1 LERAKNKWG
10 RRTVASGDEMK
21 GESLK
26 IETVPIEKP
35 AETNIV
41 IGQTHFIKSAEDLYE
56 AMVNSVPGVKFGLA
70 FCEASGPRLVRV
82 EGNDDELRRCATD
95 NALRVGAGHT
105 FFVVMRNAFPV
116 NVLPRIRDVPEV
128 CSIFCATANDVA
140 VVVAESSKGRG
151 IIGVI
156 DGQPPLDVETDSDAK
171 ERKEFLRKIGY
182 KR

>member
-1 LERAKNKWG
+1 MKDESPKVEM
-10 RRTVASGDEMK
+10 VA
-21 GESLK
+21 
-26 IETVPIEKP
+26 IEKP
-35 AETNIV
+35 TDANIV

-56 AMVNSVPGVKFGLA
+56 AMINSVPGVKFGVA

-82 EGNDDELRRCATD
+82 EGNDEELKRCATE
-95 NALRVGAGHT
+95 NAMRVGAGHT

-116 NVLPRIRDVPEV
+116 NVLQRIREVPEV
-128 CSIFCATANDVA
+128 CSIFCATANE
-140 VVVAESSKGRG
+140 VVILVAESSKGRG

-156 DGQPPLDVETDSDAK
+156 DGQPPLGVETDSDAK

>member
-1 LERAKNKWG
+1 LRAVKG
-10 RRTVASGDEMK
+10 MK
-21 GESLK
+21 GESPR
-26 IETVPIEKP
+26 IELVPIEKP
-35 AETNIV
+35 ADANVV

-56 AMVNSVPGVKFGLA
+56 AMVNSVPGVKFGVA

-82 EGNDDELRRCATD
+82 EGNDDELKDCASE
-95 NALRVGAGHT
+95 NAKRVGAGHT

-116 NVLPRIRDVPEV
+116 NVLTRIRDVPEV
-128 CSIFCATANDVA
+128 CTVFCATANDVA

-156 DGQPPLDVETDSDAK
+156 DGQPPLGVETDSDAK

>member
-1 LERAKNKWG
+1 MRPVTG
-10 RRTVASGDEMK
+10 MK
-21 GESLK
+21 GDSPR
-26 IETVPIEKP
+26 IETVAIEKP
-35 AETNIV
+35 ADANIV

-56 AMVNSVPGVKFGLA
+56 AMVNSVPSAKFGVA

-82 EGNDDELRRCATD
+82 EGNDDELKRCATE

-105 FFVVMRNAFPV
+105 FFVVMRDAFPV
-116 NVLPRIRDVPEV
+116 NVLQRIREAPEV
-128 CSIFCATANDVA
+128 CNVFCATANEVA

-156 DGQPPLDVETDSDAK
+156 DGQPPLGVETDNDAK